1 MSDPVQGEA
10 ALLAA
15 VAQALQTAQTIQT
28 AQPAGDAPFT
38 FAVAV
43 SGGGDSMALLHL
55 AHRLCRE
62 TVHPVTHSPES
73 AQNTV
78 HPVTLSPV
86 SGGQTVHPV
95 TVAGLRVEAVTV
107 DHALRPESA
116 AEALGVAEFCA
127 ALGIPHSI
135 LRWSEGP
142 KPQGN
147 LMDQARRARAALMAE
162 WAKARGISHI
172 FLGHTAD
179 DVAETFLMNLAR
191 SAGLEGLSGLRPRW
205 SEGGVTWSRPLLS
218 VTREGLR
225 AYLRGQG
232 VAWVDDP
239 SNDNPRFARV
249 RARQALKALKPL
261 GISSETLSES
271 ARHLA
276 RARAALQ
283 GELAERITSQVTEI
297 AGSLTFTPADFPPE
311 MLRLLLGQAI
321 LWMTGAE
328 HIPRADQISHAISR
342 ICAGQSCT
350 LAGLRLRARGP
361 SVTLSRE
368 PRATMG
374 PVPLGQIWDHRWQ
387 ITGPTAP
394 NLTLRAL
401 GPQGLAQCPDWRQF
415 GPRDALLVAPSIW
428 QENQLVAAPLARS
441 EPEWAVSVQ
450 PSFGM
455 FVLRH

>member
-1 MSDPVQGEA
+1 MSDDA
-10 ALLAA
+10 ALMAA
-15 VAQALQTAQTIQT
+15 LRDAVQTAR
-28 AQPAGDAPFT
+28 PAGDAPFT

-62 TVHPVTHSPES
+62 SVYPVTVSPKAPGES
-73 AQNTV
+73 V
-78 HPVTLSPV
+78 YPVTVCADL
-86 SGGQTVHPV
+86 GGQTVSPV
-95 TVAGLRVEAVTV
+95 TLPGLRLEAVTV

-147 LMDQARRARAALMAE
+147 LMDQARHARAALMAD

-205 SEGGVTWSRPLLS
+205 SEGGVTWARPLLS
-218 VTREGLR
+218 APRESLR
-225 AYLRGQG
+225 AYLRRQG

-249 RARQALKALKPL
+249 RARQALKSLKPL
-261 GISSETLSES
+261 GISPEALAES

-276 RARAALQ
+276 TARAALQ
-283 GELAERITSQVTEI
+283 AELAAHISAQVTEI

-321 LWMTGAE
+321 LWMTGAA
-328 HIPRADQISHAISR
+328 HTPRADKISQAISR
-342 ICAGQSCT
+342 ICAGESCT
-350 LAGLRLRARGP
+350 LAGLRLRAKGP
-361 SVTLSRE
+361 SVTLTRE

-374 PVPLGQIWDHRWQ
+374 PVPMGQIWDHRWH
-387 ITGPTAP
+387 ITGPITGLMAP
-394 NLTLRAL
+394 NLTIAAL
-401 GPQGLAQCPDWRQF
+401 GPHGLAQCPDWRPF
-415 GPRDALLVAPSIW
+415 GPRDALLVAPAIW

-441 EPEWAVSVQ
+441 RAEWAASVQ

>member
-1 MSDPVQGEA
+1 MSDAA

-15 VAQALQTAQTIQT
+15 LAQAVQTAR
-28 AQPAGDAPFT
+28 PAGDAPFT

-62 TVHPVTHSPES
+62 CVY
-73 AQNTV
+73 
-78 HPVTLSPV
+78 PVTLSPDSAGESVYPVTV
-86 SGGQTVHPV
+86 SPDLGGQTVSPV
-95 TVAGLRVEAVTV
+95 TVSGPFSGLRLEAVTV
-107 DHALRPESA
+107 DHGLRPDSA
-116 AEALGVAEFCA
+116 AEAAGVAEFCA
-127 ALGIPHSI
+127 RLGIPHSI
-135 LRWSEGP
+135 LRWSDGP
-142 KPQGN
+142 KAQGN
-147 LMDQARRARAALMAE
+147 LMDQARRARASLMAE
-162 WAKARGISHI
+162 WAKAREISHI

-191 SAGLEGLSGLRPRW
+191 SAGLDGLSGLRPRW
-205 SEGGVTWSRPLLS
+205 SEGGVTWARPLLS
-218 VTREGLR
+218 APREALR

-261 GISSETLSES
+261 GISSESLAES
-271 ARHLA
+271 ARHLGT
-276 RARAALQ
+276 ARAALQ
-283 GELAERITSQVTEI
+283 GELSARIARQVTEI
-297 AGSLTFTPADFPPE
+297 AGSLTFSPADFPPE

-328 HIPRADQISHAISR
+328 HMPRADQISQAISR
-342 ICAGQSCT
+342 ICAGESCT
-350 LAGLRLRARGP
+350 LAGLRLRCKGA
-361 SVTLSRE
+361 SVTLTRE

-374 PVPLGQIWDHRWQ
+374 PVPYGQIWDHRWH

-394 NLTLRAL
+394 NLTIAAL
-401 GPQGLAQCPDWRQF
+401 GAHGLAQCPDWRQF
-415 GPRDALLVAPSIW
+415 GPRDALLVAPAIW
-428 QENQLVAAPLARS
+428 QENQMVAAPLARS
-441 EPEWAVSVQ
+441 EADWAASVQ

>member
-1 MSDPVQGEA
+1 MSDPVSDDA

-15 VAQALQTAQTIQT
+15 LREAVQTAR
-28 AQPAGDAPFT
+28 PAGDAPFP

-62 TVHPVTHSPES
+62 CVYPVTVSPES
-73 AQNTV
+73 AGETV
-78 HPVTLSPV
+78 SPITV
-86 SGGQTVHPV
+86 CDDLGGQTVSPV
-95 TVAGLRVEAVTV
+95 TVSAPVSGLTVHAVTV
-107 DHALRPESA
+107 DHGLRADSA
-116 AEALGVAEFCA
+116 AEAAGVADFCA
-127 ALGIPHSI
+127 AMGIPHRI
-135 LRWSEGP
+135 LRWSDGP

-147 LMDQARRARAALMAE
+147 LMDQARRARASLMAE
-162 WAKARGISHI
+162 WAVSCGISHI

-205 SEGGVTWSRPLLS
+205 SEGGVTWARPLLS
-218 VTREGLR
+218 APRESLR
-225 AYLRGQG
+225 SYLRGQG

-239 SNDNPRFARV
+239 TNDNPRFARV
-249 RARQALKALKPL
+249 RARQAIKALKPL
-261 GISSETLSES
+261 GISSEALAES

-276 RARAALQ
+276 TARAALQ
-283 GELAERITSQVTEI
+283 AELAARISAQVTEI

-311 MLRLLLGQAI
+311 MLRLLLGNAI
-321 LWMTGAE
+321 RWMTGAE
-328 HIPRADQISHAISR
+328 YVPRADQISQAISN
-342 ICAGQSCT
+342 ICAGESCT
-350 LAGLRLRARGP
+350 LAGLRLRCKGA
-361 SVTLSRE
+361 SVTLTRE
-368 PRATMG
+368 PRATMP
-374 PVPLGQIWDHRWQ
+374 PVPIAQIWDHRWHL
-387 ITGPTAP
+387 TGPKAP
-394 NLTLRAL
+394 NLTIAAL

-441 EPEWAVSVQ
+441 EAEWAASVQ